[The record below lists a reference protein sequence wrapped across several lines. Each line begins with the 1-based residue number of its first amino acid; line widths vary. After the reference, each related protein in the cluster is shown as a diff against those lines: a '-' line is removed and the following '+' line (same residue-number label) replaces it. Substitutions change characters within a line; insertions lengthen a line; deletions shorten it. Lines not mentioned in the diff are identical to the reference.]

1 LAQKNDT
8 ISSTEKL
15 LDLIRKKKSA
25 DSAPGKAAS
34 VSSPRNRKTPGRPHR
49 IPGKPKKPGK
59 NDAAAAKKS
68 KDNPSFI
75 PSIPHLLKMNQKF
88 TVGVS
93 IGFQDVKLV
102 IVGQGAEKNR
112 VLINYHVIAF
122 PPKLTTE
129 SAQFPIFLKRVLAQF
144 CGESKDLEIWS
155 AISSAKVEMR
165 YLRIPKVPR
174 KQIANTVYWTFKRDV
189 SFDERKDIFDFVLL
203 GNAIEEGIRKS
214 AVMAYTAPRD
224 EVDQLREHFAKSGYP
239 LTGVTIVPFLL
250 QNLLRSRWL
259 ETGAKH
265 VCALY
270 IGRDWSRIDIFSSGN
285 LVLSRGVRA
294 GMRSMIEAVRQHLV
308 EEAPTKGLPAEDE
321 SEPAPENPEPAELPH
336 AEEARKIFF
345 SFINDS
351 QFKEGPPTRKF
362 SGREILQMILPALE
376 RLVRQVERTLEHYAL
391 KFDSNG
397 VDRIYISGPINTQ
410 QIMVNHIGEQLD
422 LDIAFF
428 DPMGGDSPISGE
440 IAPPKTRAVRESFL
454 PAVGLA
460 LSDNER
466 TPNFIFTYRDKERA
480 AIGKRINSS
489 LFALLL
495 TVMVACGA
503 VYFWQTEQIDE
514 KEMAVFTL
522 RRELDAFSPQVTQDL
537 ISQLLAQVKNRQ
549 EAIKAA
555 GSRYKSAAVIY
566 EVSRLTPEHI
576 RLLRLDLETA
586 PPKQGRNRKVL
597 QIEGVIF
604 GEKAAFESLLA
615 EYLVK
620 LKGSPLLTDFTI
632 QKRATATVEAAEV
645 LRFTAQ
651 MEVG

>member
-1 LAQKNDT
+1 
-8 ISSTEKL
+8 
-15 LDLIRKKKSA
+15 
-25 DSAPGKAAS
+25 
-34 VSSPRNRKTPGRPHR
+34 
-49 IPGKPKKPGK
+49 
-59 NDAAAAKKS
+59 
-68 KDNPSFI
+68 
-75 PSIPHLLKMNQKF
+75 MNQKT

-93 IGFQDVKLV
+93 IGYQDVKLV
-102 IVGQGAEKNR
+102 KVGQVTDKNR
-112 VLINYHVIAF
+112 ALINYHVIPF
-122 PPKLTTE
+122 PPQMTTE

-144 CGESKDLEIWS
+144 CGESRDLEIWS

-189 SFDERKDIFDFVLL
+189 SFDEQNDIFDFVLL
-203 GNAIEEGIRKS
+203 GDAIEEGIRKTE
-214 AVMAYTAPRD
+214 VMAYTAPRD

-259 ETGAKH
+259 ETGAKN

-294 GMRSMIEAVRQHLV
+294 GMRSMIEAVRQYLV
-308 EEAPTKGLPAEDE
+308 EETPAEALSSNE
-321 SEPAPENPEPAELPH
+321 ENEPEPENLEDAELPQ

-345 SFINDS
+345 SFIHDS
-351 QFKEGPPTRKF
+351 QFKDGPPTQQF
-362 SGREILQMILPALE
+362 SDHEILQMVLPALE
-376 RLVRQVERTLEHYAL
+376 RLVRQVERTLQHYAL
-391 KFDSNG
+391 KFDSTG

-410 QIMVNHIGEQLD
+410 QIMANHIGEQLD
-422 LDIAFF
+422 LDIAVF

-440 IAPPKTRAVRESFL
+440 IAPPKTRAERESFL

-460 LSDNER
+460 LSDNEQ

-480 AIGKRINSS
+480 AKSKRINSS
-489 LFALLL
+489 LFAVLL
-495 TVMVACGA
+495 TIMVACGA
-503 VYFWQTEQIDE
+503 FYFWQTEQIDQ
-514 KEMAVFTL
+514 KETTVFAL
-522 RRELDAFSPQVTQDL
+522 RRELDAFSPRVTQDL
-537 ISQLLAQVKNRQ
+537 ISQLLLQVKKRQ
-549 EAIKAA
+549 EAIKGV

-566 EVSRLTPEHI
+566 EVSRLTPKHI
-576 RLLRLDLETA
+576 RLLRLSVETA
-586 PPKQGRNRKVL
+586 PPDEGRNRKVL

-620 LKGSPLLTDFTI
+620 LKGSPLLTDFSI
-632 QKRATATVEAAEV
+632 QKRAIATVEAAEV
-645 LRFTAQ
+645 LRFTAK
-651 MEVG
+651 MEIG